1 MGIHVET
8 DERVVRF
15 VFEGATAARDV
26 YAVFHRAFGAAAE
39 DHQTL
44 VDLRASTSL
53 ADRTPEFVRM
63 LTEFVIEHPERP
75 GSRLAVVLPP
85 EERPRWMDL
94 VASISSGSSVDV
106 QLFDTPDEAAQWLVE
121 DD

>member
-75 GSRLAVVLPP
+75 G
-85 EERPRWMDL
+85 RPRWMDL